1 MPPQTFL
8 LLIFLLF
15 ATSTLSETFNI
26 YQLPHYSDA
35 RACVQQCLHTVS
47 SKAKASF
54 GCGGTNVA
62 TCMCS
67 DNVQQSAAISASCS
81 LCAKSSCSN
90 EPDAQSA
97 AGLFAEFCSV
107 NSGNPAGVVASTTGG
122 AVAAASTENAA
133 GPTITAASTGN
144 AAGPTI
150 TAAPKQTGA
159 DAIAPT
165 VTVTVKSDSSAP
177 GIGYMRVVFV
187 LGIWWFC
194 LAVIAV

>member
-15 ATSTLSETFNI
+15 TTSTLSETFNI
-26 YQLPHYSDA
+26 YQLPHYNDA
-35 RACVQQCLHTVS
+35 RACVQQCLYTVS

-107 NSGNPAGVVASTTGG
+107 NSGNPAGVVASTAGG

-133 GPTITAASTGN
+133 GPA
-144 AAGPTI
+144 I

-159 DAIAPT
+159 DVIAPT